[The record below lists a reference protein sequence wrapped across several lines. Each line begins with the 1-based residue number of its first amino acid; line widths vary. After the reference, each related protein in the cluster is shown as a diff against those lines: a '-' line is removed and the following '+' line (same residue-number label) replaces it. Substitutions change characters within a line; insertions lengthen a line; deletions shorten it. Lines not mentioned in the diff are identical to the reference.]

1 MIMDFIKVVIYGII
15 EGITEFLPISST
27 GHLILLSRFLPLSP
41 QSFENA
47 FSVIIQ
53 LGAILSVL
61 VLYFDRLNPFSKNK
75 GRLKERSSE
84 KSLSIKEHWEYRDFR
99 TMRLIAK
106 IIVGFL
112 PAAVLGF
119 LFDDLIDKY
128 LFNNVTVALALT
140 FYGIVIIVMESRKI
154 REVKFETIDDIDMKS
169 VVLIGC
175 FQCLAMVPGTS
186 RSAATI
192 IGAMLLGCSR
202 KSAAEFSF
210 FLAIPT
216 MLGATG
222 LKIIKLGFAFSAT
235 QWMQIALGM
244 AVSFAVAYGVIVKFM
259 GYIKK
264 HDFKIFGIYRII
276 LGLTVLFVT
285 FLAK

>member
-1 MIMDFIKVVIYGII
+1 MDFIKVIIIGIV

-27 GHLILLSRFLPLSP
+27 GHLILLGEFLPLRP

-47 FSVIIQ
+47 FLVIIQ

-61 VLYFDRLNPFSKNK
+61 VLYFKELNPLSKNK
-75 GRLKERSSE
+75 PRLKEFSKDKDLTLKDKWR
-84 KSLSIKEHWEYRDFR
+84 YRDLK

-106 IIVGFL
+106 ILVGFL

-119 LFDDLIDKY
+119 LFDDFIDKH
-128 LFNNVTVALALT
+128 LFNKITVALALI
-140 FYGIVIIVMESRKI
+140 FYGFVIIIIERKKI
-154 REVKFETIDDIDMKS
+154 REVKFTSIDEIDMGTILK
-169 VVLIGC
+169 IGL

-192 IGAMLLGCSR
+192 IGAMLLGCER
-202 KSAAEFSF
+202 KTAAEFSF

-222 LKIIKLGFAFSAT
+222 LKIIKLGFGFTAV
-235 QWMQIALGM
+235 QWMQILLGLI
-244 AVSFAVAYGVIVKFM
+244 VSFLVAYGVIVKFLD
-259 GYIKK
+259 YIKK
-264 HDFKIFGIYRII
+264 HDFQVFGIYRIV
-276 LGLTVLFVT
+276 LGAFVLVT
-285 FLAK
+285 ALIRK